1 MSAGTSITR
10 RDLVRSAAC
19 TGALGAGSAALC
31 TTGAQ
36 TARAATSSKTADS
49 TGMTFADTI
58 AWNAEYDVVVVG
70 FGAAG
75 GISSIYAADA
85 GARVLLCDVAPRGH
99 EGGNSRFAAQMMC
112 SAFEGS
118 NPDDMY
124 AYYRDGLAGH
134 FAVDEDALRTYTD
147 GLCSMPSLLEY
158 LGVTEPYSWPTG
170 TPVTPEYPEYDGSDI
185 ITEYFVH
192 EGIYDS
198 ALWKLIRSSV
208 LDRSEAIDV
217 WYESPARH
225 LVQDPDTKT
234 VVGVEIE
241 RDGETVY
248 VRAINGVVLT
258 CGGFENN
265 PEMVQDYLGSA
276 RFLPLGSLYNKGD
289 GVRMGIEV
297 GADLWHMEAYETLGM
312 LCGNAWAGDDDER
325 AILEPS
331 HGKGGPLISIG
342 SEEFAQGSVIL
353 VGDDGSRFV
362 NENENARHGHV
373 YDCGFWRMP
382 TANYTPH
389 LIFDQTELDYY
400 KENGRMTDE
409 REAALIS
416 AGSPE
421 ELAEKIGADPDVLA
435 KTIADWN
442 FFCEQGCDYDQGR
455 DAESMRAF
463 DGGTYFAAEMRPDI
477 LNTQG
482 GPRRSKDAEVLD
494 TAGEPIPHLYSA
506 GELGGMCA
514 FQYQSGGNLGECMV
528 YGKIAG
534 TNAAAAKDALP
545 AVEGLMAVEPDI
557 RFTAGHASDEPFA
570 DEQVTLGG
578 NEYLGTGTS
587 CMGDDIQLKV
597 TIESGKIT
605 AVEVA
610 RESET
615 PEYGGKALD
624 TLVSEAVA
632 AGSPDIDM
640 VSGATLTSAGFI
652 EALDDALS
660 QA

>member
-1 MSAGTSITR
+1 MSGTTITR
-10 RDLVRSAAC
+10 RKLVRDAAC
-19 TGALGAGSAALC
+19 ASALVMGSAAL
-31 TTGAQ
+31 GAS
-36 TARAATSSKTADS
+36 AAQAKESSKANDA
-49 TGMTFADTI
+49 TGVTFADTI
-58 AWNAEYDVVVVG
+58 AWNAEYDVVVIG

-75 GISSIYAADA
+75 GIASIYAADA

-99 EGGNSRFAAQMMC
+99 EGGNSRYAAQMMC
-112 SAFEGS
+112 GAVEGS
-118 NPDDMY
+118 DPDDLY
-124 AYYRDGLAGH
+124 AYYRNGLAGH
-134 FAVDEDALRTYTD
+134 FDVDEEALRTYTD
-147 GLCSMPSLLEY
+147 GLCAMPSLLAY
-158 LGVTEPYSWPTG
+158 LGVDEPYSWPAG
-170 TPVTPEYPEYDGSDI
+170 TPVTPEYPEYNGSDVV
-185 ITEYFVH
+185 TEYFVH
-192 EGIYDS
+192 QGIYDS
-198 ALWKLIRSSV
+198 ALWKLIRKNV
-208 LDRSEAIDV
+208 LDRADGIDV
-217 WYESPARH
+217 WYESPAQH

-234 VVGVEIE
+234 VVGVQIE
-241 RDGETVY
+241 RGGETVY
-248 VRAINGVVLT
+248 VRALNGVVLT

-265 PEMVQDYLGSA
+265 PEMVQDHLGSA

-312 LCGNAWAGDDDER
+312 LCGHTWLSDGDER
-325 AILEPS
+325 AVLEPS

-342 SEEFAQGSVIL
+342 SEEFAKGSVIL

-362 NENENARHGHV
+362 NENEDARHGHV

-409 REAALIS
+409 REAALTS
-416 AGSPE
+416 AATPE

-442 FFCEQGCDYDQGR
+442 FFCAQGCDYGQGR
-455 DAESMRAF
+455 DPESMRAF
-463 DGGTYFAAEMRPDI
+463 DGGIYFAAEMRPDI

-482 GPRRSKDAEVLD
+482 GPRRNKNAEVLD
-494 TAGEPIPHLYSA
+494 TAGKPIPHLYSA

-534 TNAAAAKDALP
+534 TNAAVAKDALP
-545 AVEGLMAVEPDI
+545 VVDGLTAVKPDI
-557 RFTAGHASDEPFA
+557 RFTAGQASDEPFA
-570 DEQVTLGG
+570 DADVVLGAR
-578 NEYLGTGTS
+578 ERLGTSTAG
-587 CMGDDIQLKV
+587 MGDDMQLKV
-597 TIESGKIT
+597 TVENGKIT
-605 AVEVA
+605 AVEVV

-624 TLVSEAVA
+624 TLVSEAVK
-632 AGSPDIDM
+632 AGSAEIDV
-640 VSGATLTSAGFI
+640 VSGATMTSAAFM
-652 EALDDALS
+652 EALQDALA
-660 QA
+660 QG